1 MSLAQELLPALRYVG
16 KNRRLFIA
24 VGGQLSAGVAGCI
37 VLAGLVDGLLW
48 GDLPYRGPERLIY
61 LFESRPGQS
70 RDQGIPVSIPTFED
84 WRDSSTTLEGIA
96 RVPMVS
102 APSVMLSDTPE
113 RVQGYGVTSD
123 LLQLLGVSPLMG
135 RPFATEEEVP
145 GGDGRVLLLS
155 YEFWNRRMKAD
166 PEAVGKRIRLEG
178 GEYVIVGVM
187 PQSFS
192 YPFYTAGR
200 YKADFWVPAI
210 ATPEEYASRIER
222 RQLVIGRLK
231 RGISMETARRELQE
245 IASRI
250 GTEHQATN
258 GGWGVRISPIQRRFV
273 ERSNSREA
281 LFLSGL
287 AVSGVLLLA
296 CANVVGLLSAN
307 AVKRRPE
314 MAVMMALG
322 AGKNLIFRRLLAEG
336 VLVALLSTVGALVL
350 AWAGLYYVERLIPAY
365 VPRVRDISVQ
375 SAVTGLGVALGVCT
389 SLVCS
394 AIPLLTFAGLCPSE
408 TLRES
413 TVLSGRFENRFG
425 TLLVLFHT
433 ALVTLLLALSVTAI
447 TRFNGLLAASG
458 ESISIDSVVSAQL
471 QSSAELASDPSIRQF
486 HGDVLSQIQ
495 ALPGVGSAALVSEL
509 PLSARRFRRAVPV
522 TRRDSDEDEEA
533 DVDARLLV
541 VSPDYF
547 HTVGIRLLRGRDF
560 DSRDTS
566 GSDRVAIMSRSLAS
580 RLELEQRL
588 GEKIRV
594 RGRDWLEVVG
604 VVADAPLE
612 FGRSDPILYVPATQV
627 GTQTP
632 NGFQEY
638 LLMTREGAIVV
649 KTSLPARAIAP
660 AIRKAVWSGN
670 ESVPVTVQA
679 MTGVV
684 AESTA
689 SERLI
694 VLVFTCFALV
704 AAILAGAGVYAV
716 LAFYGSRRTGEI
728 GLRKS
733 LGASS
738 NQVVRPMI
746 LRVMKISVIGVM
758 FGTLV
763 TVAIQKLLFS
773 AVGITHSISP
783 VEHLASGT
791 IALVVALG
799 ASIGPAYQAARQDPT
814 EALRHA

>member
-1 MSLAQELLPALRYVG
+1 MSLAQELLYALRYVG

-24 VGGQLSAGVAGCI
+24 VGGQLAAGVAACI

-70 RDQGIPVSIPTFED
+70 RDQGVPVSIPTFED
-84 WRDSSTTLEGIA
+84 WLDSSTTLEGIA

-102 APSVMLSDTPE
+102 APSVMLSGTPE
-113 RVQGYGVTSD
+113 RVQGYGVTSN

-135 RPFATEEEVP
+135 RPFAADEELP
-145 GGDGRVLLLS
+145 GGNGRVLLLS
-155 YEFWNRRMKAD
+155 HDFWNRRMKAD

-187 PQSFS
+187 PQSFT

-200 YKADFWVPAI
+200 YKADFWVPAV
-210 ATPEEYASRIER
+210 ATPEEYASRTER

-231 RGISMETARRELQE
+231 RGVSMETARREMQE
-245 IASRI
+245 ITSRI
-250 GTEHQATN
+250 GIEHQATN

-322 AGKNLIFRRLLAEG
+322 AGKHVILRRLLAEG

-350 AWAGLYYVERLIPAY
+350 AWAGLYYVERLIPAH

-394 AIPLLTFAGLCPSE
+394 AMPLLTFAGLGPSE

-425 TLLVLFHT
+425 TLVVLLHT
-433 ALVTLLLALSVTAI
+433 ALVTLLLALSLTAI
-447 TRFNGLLAASG
+447 TRFNGLLAASA

-471 QSSAELASDPSIRQF
+471 QSSAELASDRSLRQF
-486 HGDVLSQIQ
+486 HGDVLSRIQ
-495 ALPGVGSAALVSEL
+495 ALPGVESAALVSEL

-533 DVDARLLV
+533 DVDARLLI
-541 VSPDYF
+541 VSPEYF
-547 HTVGIRLLRGRDF
+547 RTVGIRLLRGRALN
-560 DSRDTS
+560 SRDTS
-566 GSDRVAIMSRSLAS
+566 ESDHVAIISRSLAS
-580 RLELEQRL
+580 QLELEQRFS
-588 GEKIRV
+588 EKIRV
-594 RGRDWLEVVG
+594 RGREWLEVVG

-612 FGRSDPILYVPATQV
+612 FGRSDPILYVPAAQF

-632 NGFQEY
+632 NRFQEY
-638 LLMTREGAIVV
+638 LLMTREGAMVV

-694 VLVFTCFALV
+694 VLVFACLALV
-704 AAILAGAGVYAV
+704 AAILAGAGIYAV
-716 LAFYGSRRTGEI
+716 LAFYGSRRTAEI
-728 GLRKS
+728 GLRKC
-733 LGASS
+733 LGARSS
-738 NQVVRPMI
+738 QVVWPMI
-746 LRVMKISVIGVM
+746 LRVMRISVIGVM

-763 TVAIQKLLFS
+763 TVVMQKLLFS
-773 AVGITHSISP
+773 AVGITHLVSS
-783 VEHLASGT
+783 VEYLASGT
-791 IALVVALG
+791 IALAVALV

-814 EALRHA
+814 AALRHA